1 MANMHLPSH
10 SKPESHWNRY
20 FRAAVIVFAIAGYW
34 LMFYSMGAST
44 ARHDERAQRYGAAYA
59 ADAVDRV
66 EKQCVGLLGRRLAEC
81 ATEIVDA
88 SRESQRSES
97 DLGAQ
102 WEAANW
108 VKWAGV
114 LAAAQLFISGLGLYA
129 LLETIKQGRNA
140 LKRARK
146 ANQIARHTAKM
157 QLRPYLYLESVDHLI
172 VWRQQVKHFDMLN
185 PSPKVTIPLKNFGQT
200 PAKNIRLR
208 VMAEVG
214 GYWSDRPLA
223 NLGEA
228 TTIHIGDLAPQAVFT
243 QDGYTMLTTTSQI
256 AEIKSGVSTAFVEGQ
271 IDYTDNLG
279 GEYYTRFQIAYS
291 GETFA
296 RDKPSRT
303 PHWNDAT

>member
-1 MANMHLPSH
+1 MHDRSH
-10 SKPESHWNRY
+10 SKPESHRSRF
-20 FRAAVIVFAIAGYW
+20 FRGTVIVVAIAGYW

-44 ARHDERAQRYGAAYA
+44 ARHDERAQKYGAAYA

-108 VKWAGV
+108 VKWASI
-114 LAAAQLFISGLGLYA
+114 LAAAQLLISGLGLVA

-146 ANQIARHTAKM
+146 ANRIARHTAKM
-157 QLRPYLYLESVDHLI
+157 QLRPYLHLESVDHLI
-172 VWRQQVKHFDMLN
+172 VWLQTVKQFSVLN
-185 PSPKVTIPLKNFGQT
+185 PNPTVTISLKNFGQT

-208 VMAEVG
+208 VKAEVG
-214 GYWSDRPLA
+214 GYWNDRPVA
-223 NLGEA
+223 NLGQA

-243 QDGYTMLTTTSQI
+243 QDGYTMLTNTSQI
-256 AEIKSGVSTAFVEGQ
+256 AEIKCGVSTAFVEGQ

-279 GEYYTRFQIAYS
+279 GEYYTRFQIAYTDES
-291 GETFA
+291 FA